1 MRKYMKY
8 EIKGS
13 YKFILGIIAIVL
25 IASTIIQLKLSKQL
39 NFEIMN
45 TGNGATGFDAL
56 MLIISILVIFG
67 AFLTAFF
74 QIIGSF
80 KKELYEDRGYLT
92 FTLPLT
98 GNKIL
103 GAKLIVAIIWFTVL
117 GVSIVLYNLLL
128 SAIIFGSQWTQIIDF
143 MIEPIKMVMQG
154 IISVGII
161 FGLSAIMTLILIY
174 FSMALG
180 RVSVRNRKIGGL
192 WFIIFIILNAIL
204 NYFVFSVGKAI
215 PYFLSLDN
223 FKILHGYELNF
234 LSNTGNMATEQ
245 IIAFGNNFDAYIN
258 IFGLLSMIAVCVVA
272 FLSTGY
278 LIEKKIDI

>member
-223 FKILHGYELNF
+223 FKILHAYELNF